1 MASKLPARSF
11 RAVSSSV
18 RPRSTCLR
26 ASNLSTAVSQ
36 RRVLSTES
44 SLESTQA
51 NETAKPR
58 WSYTPPGAKAPFR
71 LRYNPNRPE
80 FPVNED
86 PAVLDQF
93 YIRFLGNGGDK
104 LLSEE
109 IKWLAV
115 THKSFDQGRRGFNDR
130 LAFLGKRIVQLQA
143 SLALVQDAGNF
154 ARKVPEDP
162 HGRQPFTHPALDGL
176 NNLSSNTK
184 GFLTS
189 KIKLSELA
197 QKYDLQKVVRWCPR
211 MPNDLRASG
220 IDVVLAHTMYA
231 IIGAIALEKGGLVA
245 NKVAQERI
253 LAPLGLKSTIS

>member
-1 MASKLPARSF
+1 MEGVRVPDRRRTIHRQSSPKRFSVTPDPILNIGQTRRRSAGKLTFSAKFRDFHPHAIPIMASKLPARSF

-130 LAFLGKRIVQLQA
+130 LAFLGMFGREKENSFFPLPLAAPANDIFTEQA
-143 SLALVQDAGNF
+143 SG
-154 ARKVPEDP
+154 
-162 HGRQPFTHPALDGL
+162 
-176 NNLSSNTK
+176 
-184 GFLTS
+184 
-189 KIKLSELA
+189 
-197 QKYDLQKVVRWCPR
+197 
-211 MPNDLRASG
+211 
-220 IDVVLAHTMYA
+220 
-231 IIGAIALEKGGLVA
+231 
-245 NKVAQERI
+245 
-253 LAPLGLKSTIS
+253 